1 VITKTEIDTILG
13 KYDHK
18 KITVGTI
25 GSHSALNIFKGAKEE
40 GFKTVCVCKKENEI
54 MYKRFPLAD
63 QIIRI
68 KEYTDLLDETV
79 QQKLKQANT
88 ILVPHGSFWLLR
100 SFRVQWAEKA
110 TSLLILQRRFIGKPR
125 TC

>member
-13 KYDHK
+13 KYDQQ

-40 GFKTVCVCKKENEI
+40 GFSTVCVCKKENEI

-63 QIIRI
+63 QIIPI
-68 KEYTDLLDETV
+68 KNYADLLDQQV
-79 QQKLKQANT
+79 QQKLKQQNT
-88 ILVPHGSFWLLR
+88 ILIPHGSFN
-100 SFRVQWAEKA
+100 A
-110 TSLLILQRRFIGKPR
+110 
-125 TC
+125 